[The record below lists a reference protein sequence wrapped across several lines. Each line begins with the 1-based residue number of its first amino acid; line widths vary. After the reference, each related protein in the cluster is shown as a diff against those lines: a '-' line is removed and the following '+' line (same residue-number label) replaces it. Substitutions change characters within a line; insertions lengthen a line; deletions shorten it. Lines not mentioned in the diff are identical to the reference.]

1 MIDQAEKRRVFRL
14 ARLKGYRVVR
24 KRVVGKRGEVT
35 PENRGKY
42 MLIDNR
48 TGVIVMGD
56 RYSAELHEIEQYLT
70 DEERS
75 KSSRSMK

>member
-1 MIDQAEKRRVFRL
+1 
-14 ARLKGYRVVR
+14 
-24 KRVVGKRGEVT
+24 VGKRGEVT

-42 MLIDNR
+42 MLIDNQ
-48 TGVIVMGD
+48 TGIIVMGD